1 MKTIKIF
8 IADDHPLYLKGLVDV
23 LEEQKDFEVVGTAE
37 NGKIAVEKILS
48 LDIDVVLMDITMP
61 EMDGIE
67 ATKAILAK
75 NNQLKVLIL
84 TMHNE
89 SRFIKTCLEIGAK
102 GYVLKTIAQEDII
115 KGIHHVAENKSF
127 LGEDVQEK
135 LLNSLSNNDNER
147 TAEEISNL
155 ITQRELEILKLIA
168 DGLTSQDIA
177 AKLYI
182 SKNTVE
188 THRKNMLSKLNVKNT
203 TALVKIANDKGL
215 I

>member
-23 LEEQKDFEVVGTAE
+23 LGEQDEFEVVGTAE
-37 NGKIAVEKILS
+37 NGKIAVEKIPS
-48 LDIDVVLMDITMP
+48 LNIDVVLMDITMP

-75 NNQLKVLIL
+75 NSQLKVLIL

-89 SRFIKTCLEIGAK
+89 ARFIKTCLEIGAK

-115 KGIHHVAENKSF
+115 KAIHHVAENKSF

-135 LLNSLSNNDNER
+135 LLNSLSNNDNDR
-147 TAEEISNL
+147 TAEELSNL

-177 AKLYI
+177 DKLYI